1 MSYTNQKQ
9 GIGSL
14 QLDESEYLASC
25 LDIFSQPKIE
35 TQLIRGKDIIAGTLN
50 SVQDGGPFEINIKSS
65 FNSYIFIPAT
75 KLHGCFQ
82 VVKIN
87 EDKGLKKMP
96 LVLMTIGM

>member
-35 TQLIRGKDIIAGTLN
+35 TQLIRGKDIIVGTLN
-50 SVQDGGPFEINIKSS
+50 SVQDVGASWCTGLGLGRLTADDCASRGGHSGGAGHRP
-65 FNSYIFIPAT
+65 
-75 KLHGCFQ
+75 
-82 VVKIN
+82 
-87 EDKGLKKMP
+87 P
-96 LVLMTIGM
+96 LRL